1 MDRYVWLICWFLQAV
16 VSAEIWKH
24 EVNGSIHY
32 QEKRKNIAEWMTS
45 SDLAYLCTIYIHSY
59 KKWKKEAEM
68 KFATP
73 GGKLTRQDHKELNK
87 LGRYK
92 PDGISSKEGEDKLYD
107 IQRHYVYE
115 IADKPDARERFNTKF
130 WEYYDKNILPMM
142 LKDAHKERPA
152 KPILEETPEY
162 KALVEKKE
170 KRKLDAKHFAMV

>member
-1 MDRYVWLICWFLQAV
+1 MSDSAVYRVTEAVLNPFFGTGCLQV
-16 VSAEIWKH
+16 
-24 EVNGSIHY
+24 Y
-32 QEKRKNIAEWMTS
+32 KRRCGVTQS
-45 SDLAYLCTIYIHSY
+45 VQ
-59 KKWKKEAEM
+59 
-68 KFATP
+68 FATP
-73 GGKLTRQDHKELNK
+73 GGKLTRQVHKELNK

-130 WEYYDKNILPMM
+130 WEDYDKNILPMM